1 LLSGRTACPHRSGD
15 TDAVSALPV
24 PRRTQAERRAASRR
38 RLLDAAVEC
47 LAELGYAR
55 TTLPE
60 VLRRAGLSNGAMWM
74 HFPSKLDL
82 LVAATQEI
90 DLLPDTDAL
99 EALHGLPSGERIDRA
114 VEQLWRITSSP
125 VFQANIELL
134 RATRADADLRAALV
148 SADRASAERF
158 FGALRD
164 LLGREMAGAPDFE
177 RNARLL
183 GLAFYGMAV
192 TENLRP
198 KEASR
203 RLREEFKQVA
213 RGLFLPGSA

>member
-1 LLSGRTACPHRSGD
+1 
-15 TDAVSALPV
+15 VSAPPV

-60 VLRRAGLSNGAMWM
+60 VLRRAELSNGAMWR
-74 HFPSKLDL
+74 HFPSKVDL

-90 DLLPDTDAL
+90 DLLPEPAAL
-99 EALHGLPSGERIDRA
+99 EAMQGLPPGERIDRA
-114 VEQLWRITSSP
+114 VDKLWRITSSP
-125 VFQANIELL
+125 VFQANIELI
-134 RATRADADLRAALV
+134 RAGRADDDLRAALT
-148 SADRASAERF
+148 SADRAAAERF

-164 LLGREMAGAPDFE
+164 LLGPDVARAPDFE

-192 TENLRP
+192 TEDLRRR
-198 KEASR
+198 EASR
-203 RLREEFKQVA
+203 RLRDEFKQVA
-213 RGLFLPGSA
+213 RDLFLPGPA